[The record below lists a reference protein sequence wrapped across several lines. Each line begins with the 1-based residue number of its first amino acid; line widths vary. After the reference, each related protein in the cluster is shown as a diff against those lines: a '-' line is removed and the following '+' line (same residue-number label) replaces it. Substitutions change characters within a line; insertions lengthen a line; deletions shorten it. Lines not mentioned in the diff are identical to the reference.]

1 MIHKTITHL
10 NIHALYYENLYASL
24 DTNLIRIN
32 VRINL
37 DNIIFNYNLKYE
49 LSNGL
54 KEVFLS

>member
-1 MIHKTITHL
+1 MIHKTITHF
-10 NIHALYYENLYASL
+10 NIQALYYENLYASL